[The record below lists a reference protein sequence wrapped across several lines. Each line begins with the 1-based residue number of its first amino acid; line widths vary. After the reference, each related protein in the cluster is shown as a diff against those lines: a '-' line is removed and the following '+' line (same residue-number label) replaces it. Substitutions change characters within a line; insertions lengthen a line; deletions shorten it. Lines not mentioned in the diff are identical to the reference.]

1 MPGEK
6 PRAVLQFNEYDFR
19 HRKVLE
25 ILRERPRNKTELV
38 VNAILHY
45 MSCPEAAE
53 EFNKSAMKQMIREVI
68 CEMQADGSL
77 GAISAADQRE
87 QHPSERSWGYD
98 VRFSLRRIRWIESTH
113 CKNFGISTEPAE
125 RAMCLAVAKAR

>member
-45 MSCPEAAE
+45 MSCPE
-53 EFNKSAMKQMIREVI
+53 
-68 CEMQADGSL
+68 
-77 GAISAADQRE
+77 
-87 QHPSERSWGYD
+87 
-98 VRFSLRRIRWIESTH
+98 VRRNST
-113 CKNFGISTEPAE
+113 KV
-125 RAMCLAVAKAR
+125 L

>member
-6 PRAVLQFNEYDFR
+6 HRAVLQFNEYDFR

-25 ILRERPRNKTELV
+25 ILRERPRNKTQVV

-87 QHPSERSWGYD
+87 QQLPEDLGDMMSAFR
-98 VRFSLRRIRWIESTH
+98 
-113 CKNFGISTEPAE
+113 
-125 RAMCLAVAKAR
+125 

>member
-45 MSCPEAAE
+45 ISCPNAE
-53 EFNKSAMKQMIREVI
+53 QEYDKESLKKMIREVI

-87 QHPSERSWGYD
+87 QLLPEDLGDMMSAFR
-98 VRFSLRRIRWIESTH
+98 
-113 CKNFGISTEPAE
+113 
-125 RAMCLAVAKAR
+125 

>member
-53 EFNKSAMKQMIREVI
+53 EFNKSAMKQMIREGI

-87 QHPSERSWGYD
+87 QQLPEDLGDMMSAFR
-98 VRFSLRRIRWIESTH
+98 
-113 CKNFGISTEPAE
+113 
-125 RAMCLAVAKAR
+125 

>member
-68 CEMQADGSL
+68 CDCLLYTSPSPRDYAASRMPS
-77 GAISAADQRE
+77 SA
-87 QHPSERSWGYD
+87 
-98 VRFSLRRIRWIESTH
+98 
-113 CKNFGISTEPAE
+113 
-125 RAMCLAVAKAR
+125 

>member
-1 MPGEK
+1 M
-6 PRAVLQFNEYDFR
+6 
-19 HRKVLE
+19 LE

-87 QHPSERSWGYD
+87 QHPSEDLGDMMSAFR
-98 VRFSLRRIRWIESTH
+98 
-113 CKNFGISTEPAE
+113 
-125 RAMCLAVAKAR
+125 

>member
-53 EFNKSAMKQMIREVI
+53 EFNKRLMAALEQSQPLTR
-68 CEMQADGSL
+68 GSSSCQRIL
-77 GAISAADQRE
+77 GI
-87 QHPSERSWGYD
+87 
-98 VRFSLRRIRWIESTH
+98 
-113 CKNFGISTEPAE
+113 
-125 RAMCLAVAKAR
+125 

>member
-1 MPGEK
+1 
-6 PRAVLQFNEYDFR
+6 
-19 HRKVLE
+19 
-25 ILRERPRNKTELV
+25 
-38 VNAILHY
+38 

-87 QHPSERSWGYD
+87 QLLPEDLGDMMSAFR
-98 VRFSLRRIRWIESTH
+98 
-113 CKNFGISTEPAE
+113 
-125 RAMCLAVAKAR
+125 

>member
-6 PRAVLQFNEYDFR
+6 TRAVLQFNEYDFR

-45 MSCPEAAE
+45 MSCPDAAE
-53 EFNKSAMKQMIREVI
+53 EFSKSSMKRMIREVI

-77 GAISAADQRE
+77 GIVPSIKQDEPNPVEDLGDMMSAFR
-87 QHPSERSWGYD
+87 
-98 VRFSLRRIRWIESTH
+98 
-113 CKNFGISTEPAE
+113 
-125 RAMCLAVAKAR
+125 

>member
-38 VNAILHY
+38 VNAIPVSY
-45 MSCPEAAE
+45 
-53 EFNKSAMKQMIREVI
+53 
-68 CEMQADGSL
+68 
-77 GAISAADQRE
+77 
-87 QHPSERSWGYD
+87 
-98 VRFSLRRIRWIESTH
+98 TH
-113 CKNFGISTEPAE
+113 LTLPTTPY
-125 RAMCLAVAKAR
+125 V